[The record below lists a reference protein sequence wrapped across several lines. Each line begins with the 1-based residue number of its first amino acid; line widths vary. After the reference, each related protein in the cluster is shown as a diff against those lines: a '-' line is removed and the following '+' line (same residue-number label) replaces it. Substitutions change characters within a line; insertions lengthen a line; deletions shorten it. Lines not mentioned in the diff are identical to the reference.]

1 MNLFQNKSRYKCMLT
16 RYKLFYPIGK
26 NSNIN
31 PDINFI
37 LSFQWN
43 DRARKFYTII
53 IKKRYYVLKMRN
65 NLTRTVSKNFLFKN
79 IFEIARN
86 ESGRRY
92 KYSSNF
98 KYFST
103 NAVFEKLRFEREG
116 RVYAWM
122 KLI

>member
-1 MNLFQNKSRYKCMLT
+1 MLT
-16 RYKLFYPIGK
+16 RYKLFYRIGK

-103 NAVFEKLRFEREG
+103 NAVFEKLPFEREG